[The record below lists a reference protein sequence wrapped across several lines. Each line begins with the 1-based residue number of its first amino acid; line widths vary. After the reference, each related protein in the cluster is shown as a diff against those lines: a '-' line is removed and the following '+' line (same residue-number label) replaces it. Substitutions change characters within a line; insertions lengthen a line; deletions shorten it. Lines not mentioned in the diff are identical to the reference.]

1 MTPLYPFS
9 ALVAQDDLKLCL
21 ILLAVQPRLGGVLVR
36 GDKGAAKS
44 TAARALAELMVHE
57 GQPAPFINL
66 PLGATEDRVVGTLD
80 LERALKGEHA
90 LQSGLLAQAHG
101 GVLYIDEVNL
111 LPRHLVNLLLDAAA
125 MGVHRVE
132 RDSISAEAPS
142 RFALIGSMNA
152 EEGRLSPQLL
162 DRFGLCADVQAP
174 QDVTTRTQ
182 IVQLRLEFESDPEGF
197 RRAYQREQTNLEH
210 KLCDARDRLS
220 AIKLPGEV
228 MAHIAESVID
238 AQVSSLRADLVL
250 AHSAKALAA
259 LEGADA
265 VQTAHVDR
273 VLPFVLAHRTS
284 TPTSTPSPRRNQGPQ
299 PSPPKAA
306 ATPPPPEDGA
316 TPSKPTAA
324 ETPETGEQ
332 KSKLPGGKEQIFE
345 IGKAPTSLRD
355 VDVRVASNLS
365 CQSEANEVELEPY
378 SRKFPAAPPQ
388 HLAVADSVRHAV
400 TQSTLVGKPFAGLT
414 RDDLFGYEPKNPRT
428 RLLLMV
434 DSSGS
439 LAARKHMATVKGT
452 VVELLEQL
460 SQEDIELSLM
470 SFRGT
475 QATLNV
481 PVTRSVGDVI
491 SALGALP
498 TGGRTPL
505 AHALTLASQE
515 LEALKDASYFLFT
528 DGKCNVPLSAGGDP
542 WQDAL
547 GAAVRLRPVQG
558 TIIDTEGGGVRTG
571 YAAELA
577 ETLNARYLTL
587 QGN

>member
-1 MTPLYPFS
+1 MSSGPLYPFS

-21 ILLAVQPRLGGVLVR
+21 MLLAVQPRLGGVLVR

-44 TAARALAELMVHE
+44 TAARSLAELMVDE
-57 GQPAPFINL
+57 GQTAPFINL

-90 LQSGLLAQAHG
+90 LQRGLLAQAHG

-132 RDSISAEAPS
+132 RDSLSIEAPS

-174 QDVTTRTQ
+174 RDVTTRTQ

-197 RRAYQREQTNLEH
+197 RRAYRREQTNLEH
-210 KLCDARDRLS
+210 KLCDARNRLS
-220 AIKLPGEV
+220 NIKLSGEV
-228 MAHIAESVID
+228 LAYLAESVID

-250 AHSAKALAA
+250 AHGAKALAA

-265 VQTAHVDR
+265 VKTAHVDR

-324 ETPETGEQ
+324 ETPETGKQ

-345 IGKAPTSLRD
+345 IGKAPTALRD
-355 VDVRVASNLS
+355 VDVKVTSNLRR
-365 CQSEANEVELEPY
+365 QSEITEVELEPY
-378 SRKFPAAPPQ
+378 SRRFPAAQPQ

-414 RDDLFGYEPKNPRT
+414 RDDLFGYELKNPRT

-439 LAARKHMATVKGT
+439 LAARKHMATVKGAI
-452 VVELLEQL
+452 VALLEQL
-460 SQEDIELSLM
+460 VQKDVELSLM

-481 PVTRSVGDVI
+481 PATHSVGDVI
-491 SALGALP
+491 ATLGALP

-505 AHALTLASQE
+505 AHALKLASEE
-515 LEALKDASYFLFT
+515 LATLTDASYLLFT
-528 DGKCNVPLSAGGDP
+528 DGKCNVPLTKGGDP
-542 WQDAL
+542 WQAAL
-547 GAAVRLRPVQG
+547 GAAAHLRPVRG
-558 TIIDTEGGGVRTG
+558 TVIDTGGDEMRGG

-577 ETLNARYLTL
+577 EVLHARYLTI
-587 QGN
+587 